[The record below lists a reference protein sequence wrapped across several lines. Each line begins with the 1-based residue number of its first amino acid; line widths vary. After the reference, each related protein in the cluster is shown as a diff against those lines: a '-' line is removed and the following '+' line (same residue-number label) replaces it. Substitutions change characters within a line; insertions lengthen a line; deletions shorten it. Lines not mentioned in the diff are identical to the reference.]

1 MGWLFSLVEELTED
15 EQRDCLYLECKVER
29 AFYEAGKALQ
39 SLRDRRLYRSAHKI
53 LRNARIGLGLSVA
66 ILINLI

>member
-15 EQRDCLYLECKVER
+15 EQRDCLYLKCKVER

-39 SLRDRRLYRSAHKI
+39 SLRDRRLYRSAHKTFEECQD
-53 LRNARIGLGLSVA
+53 RFGFERRHPY
-66 ILINLI
+66 